1 MACPPNV
8 VAPGLSARSYTSG
21 QGDRSPPSSENL
33 TRRDPDHAF
42 ELAALLA
49 ADSLGIG
56 EVPRVGAHDI
66 LGFRD
71 RPAATVKAC
80 SHRVSP
86 SSARGRSALTSTH
99 RYGPHRERGS
109 PPRTSAR

>member
-21 QGDRSPPSSENL
+21 RGDRSPPSSENL

-71 RPAATVKAC
+71 RPGDGQSLLTQ
-80 SHRVSP
+80 SLTLVSSPTICPDQYP
-86 SSARGRSALTSTH
+86 SMRPA
-99 RYGPHRERGS
+99 
-109 PPRTSAR
+109 PRAS